1 MPAALVIAVGV
12 STAISAYE
20 THKAGQAQK
29 QAAAAQD
36 AAAQSQAQ
44 LDDYNA
50 SVADLQAKDAIAQ
63 GEDAASRLRTQI
75 RGTIGTQRAETAANN
90 VDVGFGSAV
99 DVQADAAYLGEL
111 DVHQARLNAAR
122 QAWGFRVQ
130 AFDLR
135 KQGEITRKA
144 GAADLAAGGEAAKA
158 ANLAA
163 VGTIASGATTLL
175 GMKYGF
181 GKNGSA

>member
-1 MPAALVIAVGV
+1 MPAALIIAVAA

-20 THKAGQAQK
+20 QHKAGQAQK
-29 QAAAAQD
+29 QAAAAQN
-36 AAAQSQAQ
+36 AAADSQAQ

-63 GEDAASRLRTQI
+63 GADAESRLRTQI
-75 RGTIGTQRAETAANN
+75 RGTIGTQRAETAANS

-111 DVHQARLNAAR
+111 DVQQARLNAKR
-122 QAWGFRVQ
+122 QAWGFQVQ

-144 GAADLAAGGEAAKA
+144 GAADLAAGDQAAKA
-158 ANLAA
+158 ANLQA
-163 VGTIASGATTLL
+163 VGTIANGATTLL
-175 GMKYGF
+175 AQRYGF
-181 GKNGSA
+181 KNGNA